1 MHSPLQVK
9 RSFPKIYLCVKI
21 QPNSIYIQKKRSKK
35 KRLLRYFTMNTMQ
48 DPNDHLPVNKFP
60 MILIELIQY
69 IFH

>member
-1 MHSPLQVK
+1 MCENSTQQ
-9 RSFPKIYLCVKI
+9 YL
-21 QPNSIYIQKKRSKK
+21 YIKKKDKK